1 MNNNSK
7 KSKLIFTAALVVG
20 LLYTQASNGFVY
32 FHDRK
37 ARHPDDSVTFHVNL
51 PGLALSGFPYL
62 PAWERGLEH
71 WNLATPVDIS
81 WVVDETADS
90 CNTDDTINAVAFV
103 KNLCGNNF
111 NLNLAGFMSSRVISL
126 PSKYGPFPST
136 DIYREFAS
144 TDISFADTATWWLPC
159 DPLECFYY
167 RDLGPDGLNIFA
179 NTAEHEIGHA
189 LGLGHS
195 IFYGSTMALWGTSS
209 LSADDICGVN
219 LLYDNPEGCSLLL
232 GASATESTLIKEAN
246 FTGGASADRGE
257 TYQSSFS
264 PDDAISVFAT
274 VLVEDDHASRTGY
287 WQLYYYDEA
296 KLQEGHLY
304 VLLALEDG
312 SLFAKISDGTFVP
325 VGDSL
330 ETLPAYQAKNLE
342 LTNEIIVFE
351 EFVPNS
357 VGMANQTFN
366 VYIGYA
372 LAENPSNIYYS
383 SKPITV
389 HINETP

>member
-1 MNNNSK
+1 MNKINK
-7 KSKLIFTAALVVG
+7 KSKTMFTAALMGV
-20 LLYTQASNGFVY
+20 LLYTQASSGFVY
-32 FHDRK
+32 LYDEK
-37 ARHPDDSVTFHVNL
+37 IQHPDSSVIFHVNL
-51 PGLALSGFPYL
+51 PGLAASGFPYL
-62 PAWERGLEH
+62 PAWERALED

-90 CNTDDTINAVAFV
+90 CNTDDAISAVAFV
-103 KNLCGNNF
+103 KNFCGKENITTP
-111 NLNLAGFMSSRVISL
+111 FMSPRLIPL
-126 PSKYGPFPST
+126 PHKYGPFPST
-136 DIYREFAS
+136 NIYREFSS
-144 TDISFADTATWWLPC
+144 TDISFSDTATWWLPC
-159 DPLECFYY
+159 DPPKCFYH
-167 RDLGPDGLNIFA
+167 RDPGPDGLNLLA
-179 NTAEHEIGHA
+179 RVSRHEIGHA

-195 IFYGSTMALWGTSS
+195 IFFGSTLLHGGY
-209 LSADDICGVN
+209 LHPPSADDICGVN

-274 VLVEDDHASRTGY
+274 VLVEDDHASRTGW

-312 SLFAKISDGTFVP
+312 SLFAKTSDGAFVP

-330 ETLPAYQAKNLE
+330 ETLPAYQTKNLE

-351 EFVPNS
+351 EFVPSS